1 MVVATVS
8 WDPTQY
14 LKYADER
21 GRPFVEL
28 MGRIGAT
35 DPRYVVDL
43 GCGPG
48 NLTELLLAKWPDAG
62 IRGVDSSAEMIERA
76 QALAVPGRLEFEIGD
91 IRDWAPDRPV
101 DVLIS
106 NAALHWVGDHQALI
120 PRLAQHVAPNGW
132 LAFQVP
138 GNHDEPAHRLLR
150 ELAGRPPWQPV
161 LAAAGFHPSQLQ
173 RLPMPAREYLELLGS
188 LGWRVDAW
196 ETTYLHV
203 LSGPDPVYEWI
214 SGTGARPVLAA
225 LGGSIR
231 DDFVAAYKRQL
242 RQAYPARSYGTVLPF
257 RRIFVVAR
265 RPA

>member
-1 MVVATVS
+1 MDWQRGRMELCSAGGGGEGGGVATVS

-35 DPRYVVDL
+35 DPLYVVDL

-76 QALAVPGRLEFEIGD
+76 QALAVPGRLEFELGD
-91 IRDWAPDRPV
+91 IRDWAPDRPG

-106 NAALHWVGDHQALI
+106 HAALHWVGDHQARI
-120 PRLAQHVAPNGW
+120 PRLAHPVAPDGW

-150 ELAGRPPWQPV
+150 ELAGQPPWQPV
-161 LAAAGFHPSQLQ
+161 LA
-173 RLPMPAREYLELLGS
+173 
-188 LGWRVDAW
+188 
-196 ETTYLHV
+196 
-203 LSGPDPVYEWI
+203 
-214 SGTGARPVLAA
+214 
-225 LGGSIR
+225 
-231 DDFVAAYKRQL
+231 
-242 RQAYPARSYGTVLPF
+242 
-257 RRIFVVAR
+257 
-265 RPA
+265 